1 MMSFLQ
7 PLTLGACQTSKH
19 SQGMTQK
26 GPRHTGLGTLK
37 LIGMPGENYAYVAE
51 TQCSSDSF
59 KNSQYLVFILIYDL
73 LMNFT
78 IITALLT

>member
-51 TQCSSDSF
+51 TQC
-59 KNSQYLVFILIYDL
+59 VF
-73 LMNFT
+73 
-78 IITALLT
+78 